1 MNMMTKNELLRL
13 KDEIEEAKT
22 KTAESNGQLSAL
34 LTQLA
39 DQYNCKSVQAAEKR
53 IESLSTEIDKLQ
65 SQIDDGLTELE
76 EKYGNL

>member
-1 MNMMTKNELLRL
+1 MMTKNELLRL

-39 DQYNCKSVQAAEKR
+39 DQHNCKTVQAAEKR

-65 SQIDDGLTELE
+65 SQIEDGLTELE
-76 EKYGNL
+76 ERYGNL